1 MIGAEAI
8 NMNQESISANFL
20 RGVPA
25 EEALT
30 HLLPMVSEGYEK
42 AIKRYG
48 IEILQYGHFSGFN
61 RLREILAKT
70 HNVASERL
78 IVGNGGLEVISLFL
92 KSLPRE
98 SLIFIEDTTYD
109 RVIFDASQYGHK
121 LIGITMTPEGL
132 DLDELNRQL
141 KRTSAAAFY
150 GIPFHHNP
158 TGINYS
164 MENRKAVEEICKKNG
179 ILCAWDICYE
189 ALRYDG
195 KKNEPFTVAEWGPVL
210 MNSFTKTIS
219 PGTKCGYIV
228 LPKDRMEFM
237 EKVVSNTRLNPN
249 LPTQAFIADF
259 IESGKYKDYLQYLC
273 NLYKPKMDALNR
285 SLKAHFPRT
294 SPDRIAGG
302 FFATITLKKI
312 TRDREKSF
320 INAAKEAGVNISDG
334 WGTVAPNL
342 LEEKYKEGLLIRLP
356 FPACKTEQLEWG
368 IQKLK
373 ELEETFK

>member
-1 MIGAEAI
+1 
-8 NMNQESISANFL
+8 MNQKAMSVNFL

-25 EEALT
+25 EEALS
-30 HLLPMVSEGYEK
+30 HLLPLVSEGYEK
-42 AIKRYG
+42 AIKRHG
-48 IEILQYGHFSGFN
+48 IDVLQYGHFLGFS

-70 HNVASERL
+70 HNIDPARM
-78 IVGNGGLEVISLFL
+78 IVGNGGMEVISLFF
-92 KSLPRE
+92 KSLPRQ
-98 SLIFIEDTTYD
+98 SFILIEETTYD
-109 RVIFDASQYGHK
+109 RVIFDASQYGHT
-121 LIGITMTPEGL
+121 LIGIKMTPEGL
-132 DLDELNRQL
+132 NIDELNRQV
-141 KRTSAAAFY
+141 KKISAAAFY

-164 MENRKAVEEICKKNG
+164 VENRMAVEEICKKNS

-195 KKNEPFTVAEWGPVL
+195 MKNEPFTVAEWGPVL

-228 LPKDRMEFM
+228 LPRDRMEFM
-237 EKVVSNTRLNPN
+237 EKVVGNTRLNPN

-259 IESGKYKDYLQYLC
+259 IVSGMYKDYLEYLC

-285 SLKAHFPRT
+285 SLKVHFPGT
-294 SPDRIAGG
+294 SSDRIAGG

-312 TRDREKSF
+312 TRDKEKSF
-320 INAAKEAGVNISDG
+320 INTAKEAGVNISEG

-342 LEEKYKEGLLIRLP
+342 LEEKRKEGLLLRLT
-356 FPACKTEQLEWG
+356 FPACKVEQLEWG
-368 IQKLK
+368 VKKLK
-373 ELEETFK
+373 EVEETFK